1 MRALGAQN
9 REKHYAFH
17 NIMRPWGANKF
28 DKKTQKRCSF
38 ANALGTWAHVPPM
51 SCGGVKQFR

>member
-28 DKKTQKRCSF
+28 DKKYLILTFEGEFEKVHYP
-38 ANALGTWAHVPPM
+38 LPL
-51 SCGGVKQFR
+51 